1 MPAMPAQLVRI
12 NEIYETDLPAHTA
25 QRIGALARV
34 ASALSRRGQVAAKVE
49 LANAAL
55 LNLCDLLYEP
65 DDDGKPANIDVTSR
79 ILVPLPWGR
88 VGAKLWGLRTTEARC
103 LRYIMLAR
111 SASDDAWLRYEDS
124 SRNWIVA
131 KPTPSPIST
140 SPPSPPTNGGK
151 PGRLPGQPGQK
162 IWPWGD
168 CAMLRAC
175 YRHVRNVAVVCVW
188 RV

>member
-131 KPTPSPIST
+131 KPLKRHARTYLDKSPITTNELRKAWAST
-140 SPPSPPTNGGK
+140 RTAWAEN
-151 PGRLPGQPGQK
+151 
-162 IWPWGD
+162 
-168 CAMLRAC
+168 M
-175 YRHVRNVAVVCVW
+175 AVG
-188 RV
+188 